1 MMGVPSEKFMEMVR
15 EAQFSLDEAVDY
27 AYQQSLTPW
36 PVADEDEIDLLRT
49 ALNLVKRVTR

>member
-1 MMGVPSEKFMEMVR
+1 MGVPSEKFMEMVR

-36 PVADEDEIDLLRT
+36 PVVDEDEIALLRT